1 MYKGIGQTGTHLAR
15 VRNRKKAGV
24 AGGSKETGS
33 AREEKL
39 ASREAGSNLLSVSKV
54 KKRVFLGQ
62 SNQWV

>member
-15 VRNRKKAGV
+15 ARKKAGV

-39 ASREAGSNLLSVSKV
+39 ASREAGSDLLSVSKV